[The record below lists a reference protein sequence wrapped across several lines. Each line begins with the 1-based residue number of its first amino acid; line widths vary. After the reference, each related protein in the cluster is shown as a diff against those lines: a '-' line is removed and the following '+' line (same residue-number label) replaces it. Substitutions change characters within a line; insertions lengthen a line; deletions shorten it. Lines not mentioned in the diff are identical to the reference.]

1 MTKFRN
7 IIYLFVFTGNLF
19 GQTLT
24 VDLDPIGN
32 VVVGGGIN
40 ISGRVTHDGV
50 SPPITAGSPVQLD
63 IFIEDPSGVRILSN
77 PTINFTA
84 GFNLGAVETFSVTF
98 SIPWSEDNKWQ
109 AGRNWVAHAQV
120 TGGGN
125 PSANDPFTLIIAD
138 LEISG
143 TEGTPTTAT
152 PGSYIDLRGTIS
164 NLNIAAT
171 ESQQFFR
178 IQASLNGHTEWRIFP
193 DRNNYPP
200 NTAWPIVGSAQD
212 LNFIFPDFFIPED
225 SPNGDNNITLIV
237 DSSGIIFEEAENNN
251 DRVHVININAGT
263 NAVIDATVLFDSEN
277 VGSFQGNDPVRLQL
291 VARNDGTGAV
301 VAADNFNLTI
311 ALSRDIQFDSSD
323 YILRQ
328 VNMGGGA
335 NSLGLG
341 LLPNETVTVDWV
353 QMLPDNFEGD
363 YYILTT
369 INQSLNPVFVTD
381 TPVLS
386 LRSENSHE
394 ISWVTGGQTDR
405 SSHPSTDLDGN
416 LVTFESFVA
425 SNTQIFLQ
433 NISNN
438 QITQITNGNGSS
450 FAPKIS
456 ADGRYI
462 VFHSFA
468 SDLVPGDNNNHAD
481 VFIYYVFSGYI
492 AKISNN
498 ISGLGSNEGSFYPS
512 INFDGSRVV
521 FESEATN
528 LDLNTSTVGG
538 RQVFLFDHDTNNGG
552 GTIKQL
558 TNGNGD
564 SFDASIDE
572 NGSKIVFTSFSTDL
586 IAVNLDTNNH
596 SDVILWDENETQKF
610 FTAGLTE
617 LGSTPLHGDTKD
629 SAISGNGEFVTF
641 VSAATNMVTNKGIS
655 YVEVVDQGLGYT
667 TNDIV
672 DIEDLS
678 GNGQGAEAR
687 LRVDGNGAI
696 LEVIVDD
703 PGRDYVNPS
712 ISVTR
717 ASIIGRDAN
726 VTAHLVNPFGDVFRI
741 SVTNIKNNGRSTRVS
756 ESQKVRGLA
765 GSEYGGNE
773 RSREPSIARD
783 GLSIVYS
790 TKASNLL
797 DLNVTSTSK
806 KVFPN
811 QIFRP
816 ATARAIFESGIGKV
830 VIQNPGSGYST
841 SGSFLIQDLSGN
853 GSGAV
858 VTYEI
863 DSNGAVGS
871 VNIINPGSGYE
882 LENTI
887 VTIPNPGTG
896 TGFQVAEILPPP
908 ITGNNP
914 NRRQGGSSIHRIE
927 MEDIGIGYPTN
938 LVNVIEKPIIVIDGD
953 GLDRDGVDANGDG
966 VLDGDGQPDA
976 RVNPDLIHFG
986 ENGQIY
992 LEQKFDINVTS
1003 TTALLS
1009 TNLLVQGYD
1018 RNVTFNFGNIDNL
1031 PFTIG
1036 VVART
1041 EEDVRDRLILMIRSL
1056 WSNPANISDGPQ
1068 IDNNQTGG
1076 KSFTLSGLNLSVS
1089 SNNPSA
1095 LSVRHLSNMLINGS
1109 AFTRA
1114 TPLILPEPVI
1124 HGFSEI
1130 ATNGVPN
1137 IASNGRPVLHAMPE
1151 LLSDDIYIYNSN
1163 SLSNRRVSVS
1173 KYGFP
1178 TNYLQGTNMPSHRF
1192 PSISGNGRYLF
1203 FSSDSGGGGGLI
1215 FDNSN
1220 QVPVPANDNNRR
1232 DIFLVDL
1239 KDNALP
1245 VTNYSIEIAEDFL
1258 IASNFKAVL
1267 NQSFPIHISATLQ
1280 IGSIEDVRLYVN
1292 GNLASNF
1299 SRLTPGTNS
1308 IQTFLPWQNN
1318 QLGPHKIQV
1327 SVVDNLNNEYFSK
1340 IYQVS
1345 VINNPSS
1352 IYSADLEVLPRSEGL
1367 TIFIL
1372 NPIFEDFLIIL
1383 PNGLTVTDNRF
1394 NNNYEVI
1401 GPFNDGNVSDLL
1413 ARGGITNIGLAQA
1426 YFSTEDPS
1434 RARPFSSVYPFR
1446 QTNTQG
1452 SSLSA
1457 KSTFVGINGKE
1468 PVLKKVS
1475 YFLNGQLID
1484 EQIHP
1489 PYFTYFSPPALSDD
1503 NLTAL
1508 DGWTLTSMATDLND
1522 NIRID
1527 TQLGDI
1533 FFSETFPNLE
1543 LVVAS
1548 GITDSQ
1554 NRILDGQR
1562 IKLSARATGDFSI
1575 LDKLQQVHFFI
1586 NGTHFSTSTGNAVST
1601 SDGNLHYIDYEAS
1614 LDIDFSRY
1622 AKPDGSIS
1630 IISFGEM
1637 NDVSGYTPIFRSN
1650 TINLTI
1656 TTPMP
1661 WIDEESNV
1669 LSLFE
1674 DLTRR
1679 KPDASEVAYTMQAIS
1694 ESDEGIAHWIEG
1706 LLNFGA
1712 VSDRIDV
1719 VSAHRVVFGEWHSE
1733 YEQFEEDSSAY
1744 IGRISPELTALN
1756 FGNQV
1761 VDPYWLKEYISDLLT
1776 SEDYTFK
1783 FVRLPYLVGSYY
1795 SANVIN
1801 YQNNR
1806 HEFIR
1811 RHYQNKYGS
1820 LPNIAQLYQGSYKML
1835 QWWESFE
1842 PEYWEL
1848 PQGTK
1853 PDQSLAFNGY
1863 DPDSPPRRDQFVP
1876 LPVIDLTDQTG
1887 TSGQIRF
1894 TYEAGEVA
1902 VDFVYS
1908 LAKEPEFYSG
1918 VPYLL
1923 ETSRLR
1929 ENQFSIATLMHLLW
1943 QRNADVLS
1951 DSDVNALIGL
1961 SLKDAIKAILADY
1974 RYTSRHNIIWKDS
1987 EVLGTTFPNWKI
1999 ESWFGGAFMDK
2010 NFPWI
2015 YHEDLEWIFIAG
2027 VSRSSFWFYSDKL
2040 GWVWTGSSHYPYVYS
2055 NNESSW
2061 VRFFD
2066 IDDKLNPSIND
2077 STVYR
2082 YLYIDKTSKYVR
2094 YDLY

>member
-887 VTIPNPGTG
+887 VTIPSPGTG

-2061 VRFFD
+2061 VLFLD
-2066 IDDKLNPSIND
+2066 KDNKLNPSING
-2077 STVYR
+2077 SIVYR